1 MIASAVRDGQNEA
14 CLCFDIAGR
23 GGRGGAER
31 CGEEC
36 KDGDGQKQTEGIK
49 KKDDSS
55 R

>member
-1 MIASAVRDGQNEA
+1 MIVSAVRDGQNEA
-14 CLCFDIAGR
+14 CLCFDIAG
-23 GGRGGAER
+23 GGGAER

-49 KKDDSS
+49 KKDDFS